1 MDTVSDRGRW
11 GEGVRAPPAGPEY
24 AIACAARLPARSQTR
39 YTPPV
44 QRVLIA
50 NRGEIA
56 VRIVRGCRT
65 LGLSPIAVYSEADR
79 HAPHVL
85 AADAAVCVG
94 PPPARESY
102 LSTDALLAAARETR
116 ADAVHP
122 GYGFFSENAAFAEAV
137 ERAGLVWIG
146 PSPHAIATM
155 GDKLAARATVAK
167 AGVPLVPGTEIAVDD
182 ADVAAR
188 AARDLGYPILV
199 KAAAGGGGKGM
210 RTVGSDA
217 ELREAL
223 AGAQREATAAFADG
237 RVYLEKLIA
246 RPRHVEVQVLGD
258 RHGTLVHLGERE
270 CSIQRRHQK
279 IVEETPCPI
288 MTDGLRAQMTDA
300 ALAAA
305 RAVDYASAGTVEFL
319 LDETGRFYFL
329 EMNTRLQV
337 EHPVTELVWGVDL
350 VAAQLR
356 VAMGAPLDVAQGT
369 LRPRGHALEAR
380 LYAEDP
386 QQSFRPSPGMVYAWH
401 EPSGPGVR
409 VDAAVR
415 AGVAVP
421 VDYDPMLAKIS
432 AWGEDRA
439 QATARLVGA
448 LDETIVLGPTTNLAF
463 LRDVLAHPEFAAG
476 RTHTDFLADHLP
488 AWRPG
493 VAPDV
498 AAAVAA
504 VATTRPT
511 ASRGD
516 ADGPRREPSPW
527 DTLGR
532 WRLAGT

>member
-1 MDTVSDRGRW
+1 
-11 GEGVRAPPAGPEY
+11 
-24 AIACAARLPARSQTR
+24 
-39 YTPPV
+39 V

-56 VRIVRGCRT
+56 LRIARGCRA
-65 LGLSPIAVYSEADR
+65 LGLSPIAVHSEVDR

-102 LSTDALLAAARETR
+102 LNADALLAAARETG

-146 PSPHAIATM
+146 PSPRAIATM

-167 AGVPLVPGTEIAVDD
+167 AGVPLVPGTEVAVAD
-182 ADVAAR
+182 ADAAAR
-188 AARDLGYPILV
+188 AARELGYPILV

-210 RTVGSDA
+210 RTVAAEADLLDA
-217 ELREAL
+217 LASATREASS
-223 AGAQREATAAFADG
+223 AFADG

-258 RHGTLVHLGERE
+258 RHGALVHLGERE

-279 IVEETPCPI
+279 IVEETPCPV
-288 MTDGLRAQMTDA
+288 MTPALRAEMTQA

-319 LDETGRFYFL
+319 LDEGGRFYFL

-337 EHPVTELVWGVDL
+337 EHPVTELVWGIDL

-356 VAMGAPLDVAQGT
+356 IATGAPLGIAQDE
-369 LRPRGHALEAR
+369 LRPHGHAVEVR

-386 QQSFRPSPGMVYAWH
+386 QQSFFPSPGMVYAWH
-401 EPSGPGVR
+401 EPSGPGIR
-409 VDAAVR
+409 VDGAVR

-421 VDYDPMLAKIS
+421 VEYDPMLAKIS

-439 QATARLVGA
+439 QAIARLVGA
-448 LDETIVLGPTTNLAF
+448 LHETIVLGPTTNLAF
-463 LRDVLAHPEFAAG
+463 LRDVLGHPEFAAG
-476 RTHTDFLADHLP
+476 RTHTGFLADHLP
-488 AWRPG
+488 AWHPD
-493 VAPDV
+493 VAPDLAAVV
-498 AAAVAA
+498 AAL
-504 VATTRPT
+504 ATTRAT
-511 ASRGD
+511 TSSAGD
-516 ADGPRREPSPW
+516 GGGPRREPSPW
-527 DTLGR
+527 ETLGR

>member
-1 MDTVSDRGRW
+1 
-11 GEGVRAPPAGPEY
+11 
-24 AIACAARLPARSQTR
+24 
-39 YTPPV
+39 V

-56 VRIVRGCRT
+56 VRIARGCRA
-65 LGLSPIAVYSEADR
+65 LGLSPVAVYSEADR

-102 LSTDALLAAARETR
+102 LNADALLAAARDTG

-167 AGVPLVPGTEIAVDD
+167 AGVPLVPGTEIAVADPD
-182 ADVAAR
+182 AAGR
-188 AARDLGYPILV
+188 AARELGYPILV

-210 RTVGSDA
+210 RTVAGEADLLDA
-217 ELREAL
+217 LASATREAS
-223 AGAQREATAAFADG
+223 AAFADG
-237 RVYLEKLIA
+237 RVYLEKLIT

-288 MTDGLRAQMTDA
+288 MTDALRARMTDA
-300 ALAAA
+300 AVAAA

-319 LDETGRFYFL
+319 LDESGRFYFL

-356 VAMGAPLDVAQGT
+356 VAAGAPLGVAQQE
-369 LRPRGHALEAR
+369 LRPRGHAVEVR

-386 QQSFRPSPGMVYAWH
+386 QQSFFPSPGMVYAWH

-409 VDAAVR
+409 VDGAVR
-415 AGVAVP
+415 AGIAVP
-421 VDYDPMLAKIS
+421 VEYDPMLAKIS
-432 AWGEDRA
+432 AWGEHRT
-439 QATARLVGA
+439 QAIARLVGA
-448 LDETIVLGPTTNLAF
+448 LDETVVLGPTTNLAF

-476 RTHTDFLADHLP
+476 RTHTGFLADHLP
-488 AWRPG
+488 AWRPDAG
-493 VAPDV
+493 PDLAAIV
-498 AAAVAA
+498 AALASG
-504 VATTRPT
+504 RPT
-511 ASRGD
+511 SSRGD
-516 ADGPRREPSPW
+516 AGGPRREPSPW